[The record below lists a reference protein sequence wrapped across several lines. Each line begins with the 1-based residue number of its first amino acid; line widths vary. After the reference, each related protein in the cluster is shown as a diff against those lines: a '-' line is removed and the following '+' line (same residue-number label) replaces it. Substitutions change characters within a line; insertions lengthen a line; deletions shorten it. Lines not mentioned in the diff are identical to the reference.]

1 MSEPVGIIHPPP
13 ELRGI
18 VDSTAKYVAKNGGA
32 FEERIMR
39 EHKGKPKFSFLFP
52 NDPFNAYYKHK
63 VREIRNAIL
72 NEEQSKRPDEGHDS
86 TDASNKTESRTEDS
100 HNNDNNNH
108 SNHDD
113 TKQKDEGEQFES
125 IKRDNNTGYDQR
137 RSDPGEQIDGHEG
150 QDDQVREQSD
160 DGDDDGQNDENNLS
174 DRDETGPRVKP
185 KLGEYMQEIS
195 MKLEEPPHLN
205 FLANPAS
212 FITHFE
218 SDIIKLTSKFIATY
232 GRQFLLELVSREQG
246 NHHFDF
252 LKPQH
257 GQFPYM
263 TKLIMQYALIQN
275 PPLDILEELK
285 KDSTS
290 QKHVLDRI
298 KMRAEWNKMLEAER
312 LKREEAAE
320 KEKNL
325 YSQIDWHDFV
335 VVETIDY
342 QYNEVG
348 EYPPT
353 TPDQVGTRLLQ
364 QQRKEDHTAP
374 EEMEIDMDVESD
386 DQDDES
392 DNTSDQETAKTEGGF
407 VAPNPPDLSN
417 VVIRRD
423 YDPKVAPKAT
433 PQPDNYFVSPIT
445 NERIPVD
452 KIHEHVRYNLADPR
466 YLEKKEQMLQDK
478 IKEDAVFASGSQIQ
492 DSLKNLAERR
502 TDIFGMN
509 EAEAEIGRRIGEEEQ
524 EESKDNKLIW
534 DGHKSSIKKKRLN

>member
-13 ELRGI
+13 DLRGI

-39 EHKGKPKFSFLFP
+39 EHKDKPKFSFLFA

-63 VREIRNAIL
+63 VKEIRNAIL
-72 NEEQSKRPDEGHDS
+72 NEEESKRANSQES
-86 TDASNKTESRTEDS
+86 ADASSKQGDS
-100 HNNDNNNH
+100 GDNHNTTTSSTNNNNH
-108 SNHDD
+108 SSNENLQHQDENHARRVDTDHDQRHDD
-113 TKQKDEGEQFES
+113 KDQVDEH
-125 IKRDNNTGYDQR
+125 
-137 RSDPGEQIDGHEG
+137 DGPS
-150 QDDQVREQSD
+150 DQVREQSVD
-160 DGDDDGQNDENNLS
+160 EHANENDQS
-174 DRDETGPRVKP
+174 DRNETGPRVKP
-185 KLGEYMQEIS
+185 KLGEYMEEIT
-195 MKLEEPPHLN
+195 MKLEEPPNLS

-218 SDIIKLTSKFIATY
+218 SDIIKLTSKYIATH

-263 TKLIMQYALIQN
+263 TKLIMQYALIEN
-275 PPLDILEELK
+275 PPLDILEQLK

-290 QKHVLDRI
+290 QRHVLERI

-312 LKREEAAE
+312 LKREEAEE

-335 VVETIDY
+335 LVETIDY

-364 QQRKEDHTAP
+364 QQRKEDHTEP

-386 DQDDES
+386 QDDDDGDASDQDSKANGSE
-392 DNTSDQETAKTEGGF
+392 F
-407 VAPNPPDLSN
+407 VAPDPPDLSK

-423 YDPKVAPKAT
+423 YDPKLATKVAS
-433 PQPDNYFVSPIT
+433 QPENYFVSPIT

-452 KIHEHVRYNLADPR
+452 KIHEHVRYNLADPK

-509 EAEAEIGRRIGEEEQ
+509 DAEAEIGRRIGEEEQ
-524 EESKDNKLIW
+524 EQSKDNKLIW
-534 DGHKSSIKKKRLN
+534 DGHKSSLKKKKLN

>member
-1 MSEPVGIIHPPP
+1 MSERVGIIHPPP

-52 NDPFNAYYKHK
+52 DDPFNAYYKHK
-63 VREIRNAIL
+63 VKEIRNAIL
-72 NEEQSKRPDEGHDS
+72 NEEESKRANQESTEASKGIANSQVDSQRETSNKHGDSNSQNHDGNQTESIRNESNGNDQRKDETDQSGQHENHDASSIEQTDNDRHVEDDQTERDEG
-86 TDASNKTESRTEDS
+86 
-100 HNNDNNNH
+100 
-108 SNHDD
+108 
-113 TKQKDEGEQFES
+113 
-125 IKRDNNTGYDQR
+125 
-137 RSDPGEQIDGHEG
+137 
-150 QDDQVREQSD
+150 
-160 DGDDDGQNDENNLS
+160 
-174 DRDETGPRVKP
+174 GPKIKP

-218 SDIIKLTSKFIATY
+218 SDIIKLTSKFISTH

-275 PPLDILEELK
+275 PPLDILEQLK

-290 QKHVLDRI
+290 QKHVLDRVR
-298 KMRAEWNKMLEAER
+298 MRAEWNKMLEAER
-312 LKREEAAE
+312 LKKEEAEE

-353 TPDQVGTRLLQ
+353 TPDQVGTRLLL
-364 QQRKEDHTAP
+364 QQRKEDLNVP

-386 DQDDES
+386 QEDVCDQD
-392 DNTSDQETAKTEGGF
+392 TKAEGDF
-407 VAPNPPDLSN
+407 IAPEPPDLSK

-423 YDPKVAPKAT
+423 YDPKAATKVAS
-433 PQPDNYFVSPIT
+433 QPENYFVSPIT

-466 YLEKKEQMLQDK
+466 HLEKKEQMLQDR

-509 EAEAEIGRRIGEEEQ
+509 DAEAEIGRRIGEEEQ
-524 EESKDNKLIW
+524 DQSKDNKLIW
-534 DGHKSSIKKKRLN
+534 DGHKSSLKKKKLN